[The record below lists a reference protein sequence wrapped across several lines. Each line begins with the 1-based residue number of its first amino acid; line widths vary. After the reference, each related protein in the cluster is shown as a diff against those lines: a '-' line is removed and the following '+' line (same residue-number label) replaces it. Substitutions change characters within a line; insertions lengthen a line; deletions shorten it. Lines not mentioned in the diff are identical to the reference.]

1 MPEKGGEDPL
11 IRRRPLLFAVL
22 FLAVILLAI
31 GSLRIGHLYVEVGKG
46 IAESSGDSPTIF
58 YGRAVEIR
66 KGDDLENIR
75 FTERLKRLSYR
86 EVKEQPSTAGT
97 FSREKTIIRIF
108 PRETGIQKNAKVQGP
123 VDIVVRSSRVVS
135 ITTMADQ
142 KLKSIQ
148 LEPEEISRI
157 ISPKLDSKHQVT
169 LSAISPYLQNAVIAS
184 EDAHF
189 YSHFGIDIFAIG
201 RAFIADVR
209 AQRYVEGGSTI
220 TQQLAKNFFLSP
232 RKTIARKLHEAEL
245 ALALELRYSKKQLL
259 EMYLN
264 KIYLGQANGE
274 SIYGVEDASA
284 LYFSKR
290 ARDLSLEEA
299 ALLAGIIHAPNRY
312 YLFTNSKTAKKRRNN
327 ILARMQKLSMISDE
341 EFQRAS
347 NAPLKLRSGGTPVHM
362 TSHFIDYIRRITNE
376 EMEME
381 GFYHRGY
388 RYYTTMDPIVQA
400 AAENAVTR
408 GLKAIEQKTR
418 SSKEPLQAAL
428 AAVDPKTGALIAL
441 VGGRDY
447 DRFNRAVDA
456 KRQPGSAFKPFVL
469 LAALSQPLKGTRNW
483 TLSTLVSGGPITLDT
498 PEGPWTPS
506 NYENKE
512 YGMITI
518 RKIIEDSV
526 NTATVRLANDVGLQE
541 VLNTARMAGIN
552 SRLLPVPSMVL
563 GSLEVT
569 PVELAYAYATIA
581 SGGIRFDPLPFYT
594 VIAPDGSVVIEKSV
608 KSKRVFDPRVSYLAG
623 HALEGVVARGTAR
636 EAKSLKVG
644 FPVSG
649 KTGTTNKNRDS
660 WFVCFTPDIVIAVW
674 VGHDS
679 GADTGLTGATGALH
693 ISAMFLRMLYAHSG
707 PPAFIPPE
715 GIETALIDPESG
727 FLATEACPQTFRES
741 YLTGTAPREPCPN
754 HQENPVMDV
763 VREKV
768 LDIGGFFRKLFDKT
782 Q

>member
-1 MPEKGGEDPL
+1 M
-11 IRRRPLLFAVL
+11 IRRHLLLFTVL
-22 FLAVILLAI
+22 FLVFVLTAAVFV
-31 GSLRIGHLYVEVGKG
+31 RIGYLYVEVGKG

-58 YGRAVEIR
+58 YGRTMEIR

-75 FTERLKRLSYR
+75 FADRLKRLSYR
-86 EVKEQPSTAGT
+86 EVKGQPLAAGT
-97 FSREKTIIRIF
+97 FSREKGLIRIF
-108 PRETGIQKNAKVQGP
+108 LRDIGIQDNGQVHEP
-123 VDIVVRSSRVVS
+123 VDIVVSGSRVIS
-135 ITTMADQ
+135 IASLTGK

-157 ISPKLDSKHQVT
+157 ISPKLDSRHQVT
-169 LSAISPYLQNAVIAS
+169 LSAISPHLQNAVIAS
-184 EDAHF
+184 EDSHF
-189 YSHFGIDIFAIG
+189 YSHFGIDIFAIA

-274 SIYGVEDASA
+274 SIYGVEDASGF
-284 LYFSKR
+284 YFQKR

-312 YLFTNSKTAKKRRNN
+312 YLFANSKTAKTRRNN
-327 ILARMQKLSMISDE
+327 IMARMQKLAMISDD
-341 EFQRAS
+341 EFLRAS
-347 NAPLKLRSGGTPVHM
+347 NTPVKLKSGGTPVHM
-362 TSHFIDYIRRITNE
+362 SSHFIDYIKRITNE
-376 EMEME
+376 EMGME

-388 RYYTTMDPIVQA
+388 RYYTTMDPIMQA
-400 AAENAVTR
+400 AAEDAVTR
-408 GLKAIEQKTR
+408 GLETIKRKAR
-418 SSKEPLQAAL
+418 PAGEPLQVAL
-428 AAVDPKTGALIAL
+428 VAVDPKTGALTAM
-441 VGGRDY
+441 VGGRSY

-469 LAALSQPLKGTRNW
+469 LAALSQPLKGTGGR
-483 TLSTLVSGGPITLDT
+483 TLSTLVSGGPISLDT
-498 PEGPWTPS
+498 PEGTWTPS
-506 NYENKE
+506 NYENKD

-518 RKIIEDSV
+518 RKTIEDSV
-526 NTATVRLANDVGLQE
+526 NTATVRLANDIGLQE
-541 VLNTARMAGIN
+541 VLNTARMAGIS
-552 SRLLPVPSMVL
+552 SRLLPVPSMAL

-569 PVELAYAYATIA
+569 PVELAYAYTTIA

-594 VIAPDGSVVIEKSV
+594 VIAPDGSAIIERSV
-608 KSKRVFDPRVSYLAG
+608 KRKQVFDPRVSYLAA

-636 EAKSLKVG
+636 EAKSLKIG

-660 WFVCFTPDIVIAVW
+660 WFVCFTPDIVLAVW
-674 VGHDS
+674 VGYDS
-679 GADTGLTGATGALH
+679 GADTGLTGATGALR
-693 ISAMFLRMLYAHSG
+693 ISAMFLRTLYAHSG
-707 PPAFIPPE
+707 PPAFIPPK

-727 FLATEACPQTFRES
+727 FLTTEACPQTFRES
-741 YLTGTAPREPCPN
+741 YLTGTAPRETCPN
-754 HQENPVMDV
+754 HSVNPVMDA

-768 LDIGGFFRKLFDKT
+768 LDVGGFFRKLFDKT
-782 Q
+782 P

>member
-1 MPEKGGEDPL
+1 M
-11 IRRRPLLFAVL
+11 IRRHPLLFAVL
-22 FLAVILLAI
+22 FLAFVLTAAI
-31 GSLRIGHLYVEVGKG
+31 CLRIGYLCVEVDKG
-46 IAESSGDSPTIF
+46 LAESSGDSPTIF
-58 YGRAVEIR
+58 YGRAMEIS

-75 FTERLKRLSYR
+75 FADRLKRLSYR
-86 EVKEQPSTAGT
+86 EVKGQPSAAGT
-97 FSREKTIIRIF
+97 FSRKKTIIRIF
-108 PRETGIQKNAKVQGP
+108 LRVTGIQNNGQVQGP
-123 VDIVVRSSRVVS
+123 VDIVVRGSRVIS
-135 ITTMADQ
+135 ITSNTGK
-142 KLKSIQ
+142 KLLSIQ

-157 ISPKLDSKHQVT
+157 ISPKLDSRHQVT
-169 LSAISPYLQNAVIAS
+169 LSAISPHLLNAVIAS
-184 EDAHF
+184 EDSHF

-201 RAFIADVR
+201 RAFIADVK

-232 RKTIARKLHEAEL
+232 RKTISRKLHEAEL

-264 KIYLGQANGE
+264 KIYLGQADGE
-274 SIYGVEDASA
+274 SIYGVEDASGF
-284 LYFSKR
+284 YFSKR

-312 YLFTNSKTAKKRRNN
+312 YLFTNSKTAKTRRNN
-327 ILARMQKLSMISDE
+327 ILARMQKLAMISDE
-341 EFQRAS
+341 EFLRAS

-362 TSHFIDYIRRITNE
+362 SSHFIDYIRRITNE
-376 EMEME
+376 EMGME
-381 GFYHRGY
+381 GFYQRGY
-388 RYYTTMDPIVQA
+388 RYYTTLDPIMQA
-400 AAENAVTR
+400 AAEDAITR
-408 GLKAIEQKTR
+408 GLETIKRKAR
-418 SSKEPLQAAL
+418 PAGEPLQAAL
-428 AAVDPKTGALIAL
+428 VAVDPKTGALTAM
-441 VGGRDY
+441 VGGRSY

-469 LAALSQPLKGTRNW
+469 LAALSQPLKGTGDK
-483 TLSTLVSGGPITLDT
+483 TLSTLVSGGPISLDT
-498 PEGPWTPS
+498 PEGTWTPS

-526 NTATVRLANDVGLQE
+526 NTATVRLANDVGFQE
-541 VLNTARMAGIN
+541 VLDTARMAGIS
-552 SRLLPVPSMVL
+552 SRLLPVPSMAL

-569 PVELAYAYATIA
+569 PVELAYAYTTIA

-594 VIAPDGSVVIEKSV
+594 VIAPDGGTIIERSV
-608 KSKRVFDPRVSYLAG
+608 KRIQVFDPRVAYLAG
-623 HALEGVVARGTAR
+623 RALEGVVARGTAS
-636 EAKSLKVG
+636 EAKSLKIN

-660 WFVCFTPDIVIAVW
+660 WFVCFTPDIVLAVW
-674 VGHDS
+674 VGYDS
-679 GADTGLTGATGALH
+679 GADTGLTGATGALR
-693 ISAMFLRMLYAHSG
+693 ISAMFLRAIYAHSG
-707 PPAFIPPE
+707 PPAFITPE

-741 YLTGTAPREPCPN
+741 YLTGTAPRKTCPN
-754 HQENPVMDV
+754 HSVNPVMDA

-768 LDIGGFFRKLFDKT
+768 LDVGGFFRKLFNKT

>member
-1 MPEKGGEDPL
+1 M
-11 IRRRPLLFAVL
+11 AV
-22 FLAVILLAI
+22 AC
-31 GSLRIGHLYVEVGKG
+31 LRIGHLCVEVSKG

-58 YGRAVEIR
+58 YGRAMEIR
-66 KGDDLENIR
+66 KGDDLENLR
-75 FTERLKRLSYR
+75 FAERLKRLSYR
-86 EVKEQPSTAGT
+86 EVKGRPSATGT
-97 FSREKTIIRIF
+97 FSRKKTLIRIF
-108 PRETGIQKNAKVQGP
+108 PRDTGIQKNGQIQGP
-123 VDIVVRSSRVVS
+123 VDIVLRGTRVKS
-135 ITTMADQ
+135 ITSMMGK
-142 KLKSIQ
+142 KLNSIQ

-169 LSAISPYLQNAVIAS
+169 LSSISPHLQNAVIAS
-184 EDAHF
+184 EDSHF

-232 RKTIARKLHEAEL
+232 RKTISRKLHEAEL

-264 KIYLGQANGE
+264 KIYLGQAGGE
-274 SIYGVEDASA
+274 SIYGVEDASGY
-284 LYFSKR
+284 YFSKHV
-290 ARDLSLEEA
+290 RDLSLEEA

-312 YLFTNSKTAKKRRNN
+312 YLFTNSKAAKMRRNN
-327 ILARMQKLSMISDE
+327 ILARMKKLAMISDE
-341 EFQRAS
+341 EFLRAS
-347 NAPLKLRSGGTPVHM
+347 NTPLKLRSGGTPVHM
-362 TSHFIDYIRRITNE
+362 SSHFIDYIRRITNE
-376 EMEME
+376 DMGME

-388 RYYTTMDPIVQA
+388 RYYTTMDPIVQS
-400 AAENAVTR
+400 AAEDAVTR
-408 GLKAIEQKTR
+408 GLEVIGRKAR
-418 SSKEPLQAAL
+418 STGEPLQAAL
-428 AAVDPKTGALIAL
+428 VAVDPKTGALTAM
-441 VGGRDY
+441 VGGRTY
-447 DRFNRAVDA
+447 DRFNRAVNA

-469 LAALSQPLKGTRNW
+469 LAALSQSLKGTRDW
-483 TLSTLVSGGPITLDT
+483 TLSTLVSGGPISLET
-498 PEGPWTPS
+498 PEGTWTPS

-526 NTATVRLANDVGLQE
+526 NTATVRLANDVGIQE
-541 VLNTARMAGIN
+541 VLNTARLAGIKN
-552 SRLLPVPSMVL
+552 RLLPVPSMAL

-569 PVELAYAYATIA
+569 PVELAYAYTTIA
-581 SGGIRFDPLPFYT
+581 SGGVRFDPLPFYA
-594 VIAPDGSVVIEKSV
+594 VIAPDGSAIIERSV
-608 KSKRVFDPRVSYLAG
+608 KHKRVFDPRVCYLAG

-636 EAKSLKVG
+636 EATSLKID

-660 WFVCFTPDIVIAVW
+660 WFVCFTPDIVLAVW
-674 VGHDS
+674 VGYDS
-679 GADTGLTGATGALH
+679 GADTGLTGASGALR
-693 ISAMFLRMLYAHSG
+693 ISAMFLRAFYAHSR
-707 PPAFIPPE
+707 PSDFIPPE

-741 YLTGTAPREPCPN
+741 YLTGTAPRETCPN
-754 HQENPVMDV
+754 HPVNPVMDV
-763 VREKV
+763 VREKM